1 MVFLDWDRDE
11 CRHAPIFPGS
21 FEEFAKPLKDGWLVI
36 KYKEAPKSVLFVSND
51 RLERLP
57 DTHGTLIENIRRAFQ
72 EDDDHERHSGCSGWR
87 KRRRDFH
94 PLHGSEVGG
103 VAEAVPV
110 LPLAA
115 GISLAGVTNSPLHR
129 KGERPGDPQS
139 RPAARFS
146 IPRFLRHALE
156 NFPASSAQP
165 AGKGAGSDAKA
176 VFLVEVEK
184 DGQIPQTAARRF
196 QSLLGSGQTG
206 TVPAPIRQSE
216 EGW

>member
-1 MVFLDWDRDE
+1 MLDLRTIPGYESLHAMNFCFHPGDWLSVIPDGRTSSGAEQMVFLDWDRDE

-110 LPLAA
+110 LP
-115 GISLAGVTNSPLHR
+115 
-129 KGERPGDPQS
+129 PGGGDQS
-139 RPAARFS
+139 RRGHQLSAPSEGGKAWRPAVQTRRKVLHPALPPAR
-146 IPRFLRHALE
+146 
-156 NFPASSAQP
+156 
-165 AGKGAGSDAKA
+165 AGELPG
-176 VFLVEVEK
+176 V
-184 DGQIPQTAARRF
+184 
-196 QSLLGSGQTG
+196 
-206 TVPAPIRQSE
+206 IRPTCRE
-216 EGW
+216 RCGV